1 LLDQVLKNFARKN
14 SEFSYY
20 LFKPWIGWEY
30 FENSGIAFGISVPT
44 WFLIIVTPI
53 IIILFLHFFLEEN
66 PTTRIAILTLL
77 IPGAIS
83 NFIDRVLFGVTIDY
97 LRVFTSLFNLSDILI
112 VGSIFILITYHFKK
126 ENNNN

>member
-1 LLDQVLKNFARKN
+1 MRTKKGKLISFNYNTIFTKGDFFKKIRPYYYLLAGGVFLLLDQVLKTFARKN

-53 IIILFLHFFLEEN
+53 IIILFLHFFLEED
-66 PTTRIAILTLL
+66 PTTR
-77 IPGAIS
+77 
-83 NFIDRVLFGVTIDY
+83 
-97 LRVFTSLFNLSDILI
+97 
-112 VGSIFILITYHFKK
+112 
-126 ENNNN
+126 